1 MSTAPRS
8 AAVDPEDARITQL
21 FISML
26 KRRYQMF
33 AAADE
38 CATVELHK
46 TGGFSVQAGWP
57 LREMNRQA
65 QAMPSMKTKL
75 EQQALELVE
84 LRRKLQIVKDTV
96 R

>member
-8 AAVDPEDARITQL
+8 ATVDPEDARITQL

-33 AAADE
+33 AADE

-65 QAMPSMKTKL
+65 QAMPSMKAKL